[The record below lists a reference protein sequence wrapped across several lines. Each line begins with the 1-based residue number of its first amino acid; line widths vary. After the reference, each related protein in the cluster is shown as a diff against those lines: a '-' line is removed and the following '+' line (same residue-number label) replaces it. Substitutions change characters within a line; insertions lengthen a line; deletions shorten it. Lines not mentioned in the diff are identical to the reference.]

1 MGWIRRAWDDPCP
14 WVYIHGCVMPPLRG
28 SCGCFRF
35 PWVPCTMCTSPTA
48 VLCHR
53 DAVLCY
59 VTAMRFCVMSPLRGS
74 VFCHRVAVLLVCV
87 TSSVDCAT
95 PKTFASPTSKFLRR
109 HAALQCPIG
118 HVGNE
123 HVTSASIQS
132 QALRRRTAAGR
143 RAVPTSTRSLAMCC
157 SAPCGRRCRLY
168 GI

>member
-1 MGWIRRAWDDPCP
+1 MGWIRGAWDDPCP
-14 WVYIHGCVMPPLRG
+14 WVYTHGCVMPPLRG

-53 DAVLCY
+53 HAVLCY
-59 VTAMRFCVMSPLRGS
+59 VTATRFCVMSPPCGS
-74 VFCHRVAVLLVCV
+74 VLCHRYSVLLACV
-87 TSSVDCAT
+87 TSSVGFAA
-95 PKTFASPTSKFLRR
+95 PKALALPTSIFLRR
-109 HAALQCPIG
+109 HVALRCPIG

-132 QALRRRTAAGR
+132 QALRRRTSAER
-143 RAVPTSTRSLAMCC
+143 PAVPTSTRLPAMCC
-157 SAPCGRRCRLY
+157 SKPCGRRCRLY

>member
-14 WVYIHGCVMPPLRG
+14 WVYTHGCVMPPLRG

-53 DAVLCY
+53 YAVLCY
-59 VTAMRFCVMSPLRGS
+59 VTAMRFCIMSPLRGS
-74 VFCHRVAVLLVCV
+74 VGVYYVIRGLRSAEGARFTHVYISSQPCGFAVPFGHIGNEDV
-87 TSSVDCAT
+87 TS
-95 PKTFASPTSKFLRR
+95 
-109 HAALQCPIG
+109 
-118 HVGNE
+118 E
-123 HVTSASIQS
+123 SIQS

-143 RAVPTSTRSLAMCC
+143 RAVPTSTRSLAICC
-157 SAPCGRRCRLY
+157 SAPCERRCRLR